1 MKTLPPLPPEMVEK
15 IINDVNSTITLDM
28 KDIEFDEDFMPIVY
42 ENEPYKEDTDLK
54 TFVTD
59 YVTGLRYLMDDFVK
73 TKDIR
78 YFDAVCSLMPTE
90 MFLHYKGLLDA
101 NKELE
106 TQKPTEIEVIVDEE
120 NK

>member
-15 IINDVNSTITLDM
+15 IIDDVKSTITLDM
-28 KDIEFDEDFMPIVY
+28 KDIEFDENFMPIVY

-106 TQKPTEIEVIVDEE
+106 TQEPTEIEVIVDEE